1 MIRLNFAPRN
11 VEQQKGKVM
20 KPRTIIGLVFVVAS
34 LTKLAVIWGIIKW
47 EWFSKVSEEPWTTYF
62 CICLL
67 IYVGVNLIVN
77 SYRRDPD
84 QWLQRPL
91 PIGEE
96 GKRICC
102 SVRYG
107 GDEYIY
113 RGEPFHGAR
122 LDAFFGG
129 IRMDLRNAAITED
142 EEIEIHTF
150 FGGIELFVPQ
160 TVNVVVKSRNFIGGV
175 GNHASRTAE
184 MDAHC
189 LHIIADNFIGG
200 VDIKN

>member
-1 MIRLNFAPRN
+1 
-11 VEQQKGKVM
+11 M
-20 KPRTIIGLVFVVAS
+20 KPRTIIGLVFIVAS
-34 LTKLAVIWGIIKW
+34 LTKLATIWGII
-47 EWFSKVSEEPWTTYF
+47 EWSWFARVSEEPWVTYF
-62 CICLL
+62 CIGLL
-67 IYVGVNLIVN
+67 ISVGVSLIID

-91 PIGEE
+91 PIGED

-160 TVNVVVKSRNFIGGV
+160 TVNVLVKSRSFIGGV

-184 MDAHC
+184 KDAHC
-189 LHIIADNFIGG
+189 LHIITDNFIGG

>member
-1 MIRLNFAPRN
+1 
-11 VEQQKGKVM
+11 M
-20 KPRTIIGLVFVVAS
+20 KLRTIIGIVFIVAS
-34 LTKLAVIWGIIKW
+34 LLKLATIWGFIHW
-47 EWFSKVSEEPWTTYF
+47 TWFARVSEEPWVTYF
-62 CICLL
+62 TICLL
-67 IYVGVNLIVN
+67 IYVGASLIID

-91 PIGEE
+91 PIGED

-102 SVRYG
+102 SVHSV

-113 RGEPFHGAR
+113 RGEAFHGAR
-122 LDAFFGG
+122 LDAFCGG

-150 FGGIELFVPQ
+150 CGGVELIVPP
-160 TVNVVVKSRNFIGGV
+160 TVNVVVKSRSFIGGV
-175 GNHASRTAE
+175 GNHASRMA
-184 MDAHC
+184 DQNAHC
-189 LHIIADNFIGG
+189 LHIIADNFLGG

>member
-1 MIRLNFAPRN
+1 M
-11 VEQQKGKVM
+11 KV
-20 KPRTIIGLVFVVAS
+20 RTIIGILLIVAGAW
-34 LTKLAVIWGIIKW
+34 KLANMWRIIENDW
-47 EWFSKVSEEPWTTYF
+47 LWRQPWTVY
-62 CICLL
+62 IAPAAL
-67 IYVGVNLIVN
+67 IYLGAMVIVN

-91 PIGEE
+91 PIGED

-102 SVRYG
+102 SVHYG

-122 LDAFFGG
+122 LDAFCGG
-129 IRMDLRNAAITED
+129 IRMDLRNATITED

-150 FGGIELFVPQ
+150 CGGVELIVPQ
-160 TVNVVVKSRNFIGGV
+160 SVNVVVKSRSFIGGV
-175 GNHASRTAE
+175 GNHATRIV
-184 MDAHC
+184 DQNAHC
-189 LHIIADNFIGG
+189 IHIIANNFLGG

>member
-1 MIRLNFAPRN
+1 M
-11 VEQQKGKVM
+11 KV
-20 KPRTIIGLVFVVAS
+20 RTIIGILLIVAGAW
-34 LTKLAVIWGIIKW
+34 KLANIWGIIENDW
-47 EWFSKVSEEPWTTYF
+47 LWRQPWTVY
-62 CICLL
+62 IAPAAL
-67 IYVGVNLIVN
+67 IYLGVIVIVN

-91 PIGEE
+91 PIGED

-102 SVRYG
+102 SVHYG

-122 LDAFFGG
+122 LDAFCGG
-129 IRMDLRNAAITED
+129 IRMDLRNATITED

-150 FGGIELFVPQ
+150 CGGVELIVPQ
-160 TVNVVVKSRNFIGGV
+160 TVNVVVKSRSFIGGV
-175 GNHASRTAE
+175 GNQTSRIVGQ
-184 MDAHC
+184 DAHC
-189 LHIIADNFIGG
+189 LHIIADNFLGG

>member
-1 MIRLNFAPRN
+1 
-11 VEQQKGKVM
+11 M
-20 KPRTIIGLVFVVAS
+20 KPRTIIGLVFIVAS
-34 LTKLAVIWGIIKW
+34 LTKLATIWGII
-47 EWFSKVSEEPWTTYF
+47 EWSWFARESEEPWVTYF
-62 CICLL
+62 CIGLL
-67 IYVGVNLIVN
+67 IYVGVSLIID

-91 PIGEE
+91 PIGED

-122 LDAFFGG
+122 LDAFCGG
-129 IRMDLRNAAITED
+129 IRLDLREAVITED
-142 EEIEIHTF
+142 EEIDIHTF
-150 FGGIELFVPQ
+150 FGGIELFVPT
-160 TVNVVVKSRNFIGGV
+160 TVNVEVKSQSFIGGV
-175 GNHASRTAE
+175 GNHATHTVDPKAPT
-184 MDAHC
+184 
-189 LHIIADNFIGG
+189 LHIIASNFLGG

>member
-1 MIRLNFAPRN
+1 
-11 VEQQKGKVM
+11 M
-20 KPRTIIGLVFVVAS
+20 KARTIIGILLIVAGAW
-34 LTKLAVIWGIIKW
+34 KLANLWGIIENDW
-47 EWFSKVSEEPWTTYF
+47 LWRQPWTAY
-62 CICLL
+62 IAPAAL
-67 IYVGVNLIVN
+67 IYLGAMAIVN

-91 PIGEE
+91 PIGED

-122 LDAFFGG
+122 LDAFCGG
-129 IRMDLRNAAITED
+129 IRMDLREATITED

-150 FGGIELFVPQ
+150 CGGVELIVPQ
-160 TVNVVVKSRNFIGGV
+160 TVNVVVKSRSFIGGV
-175 GNHASRTAE
+175 GNKTGFIGNGKMIIDNNGTVPR
-184 MDAHC
+184 
-189 LHIIADNFIGG
+189 LHIVADNFMGG
-200 VDIKN
+200 VEIKN